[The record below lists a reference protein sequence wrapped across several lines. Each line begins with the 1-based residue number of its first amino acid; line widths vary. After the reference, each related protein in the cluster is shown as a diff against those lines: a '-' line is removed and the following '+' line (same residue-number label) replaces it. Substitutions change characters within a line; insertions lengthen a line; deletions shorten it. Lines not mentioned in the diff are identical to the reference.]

1 MITSVRKFY
10 MKPVTSLNSHLL
22 IIMMLIQ
29 VSLSLASPNAL
40 AENKASEMTNNAIGH
55 RSTSSEIDAPAVY
68 YANRVSALKL
78 VRQKNWRAA
87 RPIIE
92 SLTLQYSDDGD
103 TWYILGLTYFQLGQ
117 WEKAIDAF
125 KKTLALGT
133 ILSNIPTGSA
143 PSNDIMINIAEA
155 YSELGQASNAMTWI
169 NKSLQARHDG
179 RKNLIGNAHFKKM
192 ADSEAFQKVSGSFLP
207 KGLSRVE
214 SWQFDL
220 NFLVTEIK
228 RLHVNIYHS
237 VTKETFEQM
246 VASISH
252 KIPTLSDREIVFE
265 FMKLVAAMGNGHNFI
280 VPAYSKKGSF
290 NQLPLQLYQFS
301 DGLFIVGADQL
312 YQPLIGSKVVA
323 IGNTEVDEAFSKTHM
338 INARDNEMQQLWLGP
353 HYLSLPSVLKG
364 LNIVSDAENISLTIK
379 DSTINN
385 TMGEQRVIKP
395 KLKAMEFNGFP
406 KLPALANSVA
416 IQNLRIK
423 DQYWYQHIPKKN
435 ALYIQYNFVHNKPS
449 QSFENFNNELR
460 EKISQLNAENII
472 LDIRHN
478 AGGDGSTYP
487 PILKTL
493 IQFETLKPNGKIFV
507 IIGRNTFSAAHNLLL
522 DINRLTN
529 AILVGEPSGSRPNAL
544 SEAGW
549 FKLPYSGTWG
559 IISSQFHQA
568 SKAEDHRIWVS
579 PHVPVSLSSKQYFS
593 GEDPAMNAI
602 FKIMSHKPF
611 VK

>member
-1 MITSVRKFY
+1 MITSFKEIY
-10 MKPVTSLNSHLL
+10 MPLDKNMNIRLP
-22 IIMMLIQ
+22 IIMTTIVVL
-29 VSLSLASPNAL
+29 LSLASPNTD
-40 AENKASEMTNNAIGH
+40 AENKASEMTNSAIGH
-55 RSTSSEIDAPAVY
+55 PSTSNEVETPAVY
-68 YANRVSALKL
+68 YASRVKALKL
-78 VRQKNWRAA
+78 VRQENWLAA

-92 SLTLQYSDDGD
+92 SLTSQYPDDGD
-103 TWYILGLTYFQLGQ
+103 TWYMLGLTYFQLGQ
-117 WEKAIDAF
+117 WEKSINAF
-125 KKTLALGT
+125 KRTLILGT

-155 YSELGQASNAMTWI
+155 YSELGQVSNAITWI
-169 NKSLQARHDG
+169 NKSLEARYDG
-179 RKNLIGNAHFKKM
+179 RKNLIGNSHFKQI
-192 ADSEAFQKVSGSFLP
+192 ADSKEFQEASGSFLP
-207 KGLSRVE
+207 NNLSRAQ

-220 NFLVTEIK
+220 NFLVSEIK
-228 RLHVNIYHS
+228 RLHVDIYHS
-237 VTKETFEQM
+237 VNKKVFEQM
-246 VASISH
+246 VASISD
-252 KIPTLSDREIVFE
+252 KIPSLSDREIVFG

-280 VPAYSKKGSF
+280 VPTYSDRGSF
-290 NQLPLQLYQFS
+290 NQLPLQFYKFS
-301 DGLFIVGADQL
+301 DGLFIVGADQQ
-312 YQPLIGSKVVA
+312 YKQLIGSKVVA
-323 IGNTEVDEAFSKTHM
+323 FGKTDVAEALSKTQI

-364 LNIVSDAENISLTIK
+364 LNIVNDAENISLTIE
-379 DSTINN
+379 D
-385 TMGEQRVIKP
+385 TMGGQRVIKP
-395 KLKAMEFNGFP
+395 KLKAMQFNGFP

-416 IQNLRIK
+416 NHNLRIK
-423 DQYWYQHIPKKN
+423 EQYWYRYLPNN
-435 ALYIQYNFVHNKPS
+435 ASLYIQYNYVHDKPS
-449 QSFENFNNELR
+449 HSFKDFNIDLR
-460 EKISQLNAENII
+460 EKISQLNVKNII

-493 IQFETLKPNGKIFV
+493 VQFETLRPNGKLFV

-568 SKAEDHRIWVS
+568 SKAEDHRIWVP
-579 PHVPVSLSSKQYFS
+579 PHVPVSLSSEKYFS
-593 GEDPAMNAI
+593 GEDPAMKAI
-602 FKIMSHKPF
+602 FKIISHRPL